1 MMNLIVGGGVIGLPY
16 AAANFGYMGFIF
28 AISSVLCVAMTTQE
42 EFFFY
47 EIGLTLDYF
56 DFPFRWL

>member
-42 EFFFY
+42 EFFFMKL
-47 EIGLTLDYF
+47 G
-56 DFPFRWL
+56 